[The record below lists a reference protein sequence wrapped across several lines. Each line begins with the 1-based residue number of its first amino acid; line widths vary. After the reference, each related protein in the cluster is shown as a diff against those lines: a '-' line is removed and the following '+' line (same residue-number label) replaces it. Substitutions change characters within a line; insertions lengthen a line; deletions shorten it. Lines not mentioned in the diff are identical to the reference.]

1 MLYALQ
7 SEVMGSGLL
16 AESEM
21 QKFADAYLAL
31 PADAKEKAHAAL
43 YHFTDPA
50 RDRYDALLASD
61 PAAAE
66 EFRSTLRSYTRAY
79 AFLAAIMAWHDP
91 DLERLYLYG
100 KYLLVRL
107 PPRSDP
113 SVDVGA
119 VDLTHLRVARTGE
132 TDASLGAGSG
142 DQVLPGFTG
151 AGVGSLG
158 EKELL
163 ALSEIIETLN
173 DKFGRELTEGDQLV
187 IEQHVVTA
195 TGDEEL
201 RAAATA
207 NTLENYGYVFDR
219 RFEEL
224 MLDRHEANA
233 ELIRRFLD
241 EPEVNEV
248 FTSWARQ
255 ESYRRIRE
263 TGEVAS

>member
-16 AESEM
+16 AEPEM
-21 QKFADAYLAL
+21 QNFADAYLAL
-31 PADAKEKAHAAL
+31 PSDAKEKAHAAL
-43 YHFTDPA
+43 YRFTDPA
-50 RDRYDALLASD
+50 LDRYVALAGSD

-113 SVDVGA
+113 SVYVGA

-132 TDASLGAGSG
+132 TDASLGAGIG

-151 AGVGSLG
+151 AGIGALG
-158 EKELL
+158 EKELQ
-163 ALSEIIETLN
+163 ALSEIIEALN
-173 DKFGRELTEGDQLV
+173 DKFGHELTEGDQLV

-263 TGEVAS
+263 AGEEAS